1 MNRNPKKERGAVA
14 IETAL
19 TLPVFMLAILALM
32 LGSMLFRAQSMMQY
46 ALNQTAKEIS
56 GYFYLIDKLGL
67 ATVLSGSATD
77 ATNAQIQ
84 NVNNTIYD
92 VLAFSGDIKDT
103 TGQIVEDG
111 EAVQD
116 SVQESIFAVEDL
128 VNNPMDLEENAENL
142 SASVDTIVEN
152 TENLSDDAKEAL
164 ELYKADFQ
172 KIKNDLKVIK
182 GADKKT
188 MIVSTLQIF
197 GKAFLNRAF
206 AEVATPIICN
216 AMMPKYLTDGDESA
230 FFEATGIIEDS
241 IDFTGSR
248 MLHDGKTIS
257 LIVQYKIDASKLTL
271 GFYKKELTFQHV
283 AVTSAWLR
291 NYDTGSLKTLK
302 EINDTFDPDK
312 LAEHADELN
321 ALYAELEAERLANEK
336 EKQDKIDELN
346 IQKAD
351 ETTTVTTLEETEQT
365 TTTTTTTEPPLVEKA
380 DFEKVLETETNIKDV
395 KTLYDNLNKTQK
407 FAFRKAFSVYDDK
420 GNSVVNTDLLK
431 QLLESNASEDIIR
444 FITAPPYDSNRVKLY
459 ASLGNKDVV
468 LAMKDKDG
476 NFPENSPEI
485 SSEQIFDILSQPK
498 GSRPDPSTYLSK
510 EYIDKH
516 MENFKDGVVYIQKT
530 KDYEKYTKNKGLDR
544 GDGQVFVMPK
554 SVCDKVFAEAAE
566 KFPNADQDQAQKKA
580 YCEFLSQ
587 ELGFDE
593 DYFKSSGITKI
604 EIPGNFID
612 VTGTDSTKLG
622 VRIPSGNELGANG
635 WWVPGGYTSGGT
647 MEAIIDKVPWNIIE
661 DNNCATQMKLPGA
674 NQENSDQ
681 KTTVSE

>member
-230 FFEATGIIEDS
+230 FFEAAGIIEDS

-351 ETTTVTTLEETEQT
+351 ITESEEADGEETAVEKGGIIPKEPDAEETTAT
-365 TTTTTTTEPPLVEKA
+365 TTTKTTAKTTETSKVTTDTDIEANKKAQKQYENNTHTIIEKYYDQNEGKLSDEQKQKLVSDLKA
-380 DFEKVLETETNIKDV
+380 
-395 KTLYDNLNKTQK
+395 LYDKT
-407 FAFRKAFSVYDDK
+407 DK
-420 GNSVVNTDLLK
+420 SARG
-431 QLLESNASEDIIR
+431 DILI
-444 FITAPPYDSNRVKLY
+444 
-459 ASLGNKDVV
+459 
-468 LAMKDKDG
+468 
-476 NFPENSPEI
+476 PENAKDIDYIKYYSDTKTYVIEYKWQEI
-485 SSEQIFDILSQPK
+485 DTVPATRRMEVLSAGKQFDRVGLPSGRCTGAVNDD
-498 GSRPDPSTYLSK
+498 GSCATFKERSIPYHITEDDITKEPSYHRYEALQNFTKENLSK
-510 EYIDKH
+510 AID
-516 MENFKDGVVYIQKT
+516 NS
-530 KDYEKYTKNKGLDR
+530 DYSDADKEIMHKKMDKYYADMKKKGC
-544 GDGQVFVMPK
+544 GDGDGLGTGKIAPMFEETTGATGGGKQYDMPLNMT
-554 SVCDKVFAEAAE
+554 ELE
-566 KFPNADQDQAQKKA
+566 KIGMIKEVPKDQ
-580 YCEFLSQ
+580 Y
-587 ELGFDE
+587 
-593 DYFKSSGITKI
+593 
-604 EIPGNFID
+604 
-612 VTGTDSTKLG
+612 
-622 VRIPSGNELGANG
+622 
-635 WWVPGGYTSGGT
+635 
-647 MEAIIDKVPWNIIE
+647 
-661 DNNCATQMKLPGA
+661 
-674 NQENSDQ
+674 
-681 KTTVSE
+681 

>member
-67 ATVLSGSATD
+67 ATVLSGSATNE
-77 ATNAQIQ
+77 TNAQIQ

-103 TGQIVEDG
+103 TGQLVEDG
-111 EAVQD
+111 ETVQD

-152 TENLSDDAKEAL
+152 TENLSDDAKEVL

-188 MIVSTLQIF
+188 MIVSTMQIF

-206 AEVATPIICN
+206 AEVATPIICS

-248 MLHDGKTIS
+248 MLYDGKTIS

-291 NYDTGSLKTLK
+291 NYDTGSLKTLAF
-302 EINDTFDPDK
+302 INETFDPDK
-312 LAEHADELN
+312 LAEHADEMN

-351 ETTTVTTLEETEQT
+351 ITESEEADGEGTVVEKGGIIPKDPDAEETTAT
-365 TTTTTTTEPPLVEKA
+365 TTTKTTAKTTTKT
-380 DFEKVLETETNIKDV
+380 TETSKVTTDTDIEANKKAQKQYENNTQTTMEKYYSQNKGKLSDEQKQKLV
-395 KTLYDNLNKTQK
+395 SDLKALYDKTDKSARGDILIPENAKDIDYIKYYPKTKTYIIEYKWQKIDTVPATRHMEVLIAGKQFDRVGLPSGRCTGAVNDDGSCATFKERSIPYHITEDDITKEPSYHRYEALQNFTKENLS
-407 FAFRKAFSVYDDK
+407 KAID
-420 GNSVVNTDLLK
+420 NSDYSDEEK
-431 QLLESNASEDIIR
+431 EIMHGKMDE
-444 FITAPPYDSNRVKLY
+444 YY
-459 ASLGNKDVV
+459 AD
-468 LAMKDKDG
+468 MKDKG
-476 NFPENSPEI
+476 C
-485 SSEQIFDILSQPK
+485 
-498 GSRPDPSTYLSK
+498 
-510 EYIDKH
+510 
-516 MENFKDGVVYIQKT
+516 
-530 KDYEKYTKNKGLDR
+530 
-544 GDGQVFVMPK
+544 GDG
-554 SVCDKVFAEAAE
+554 DG
-566 KFPNADQDQAQKKA
+566 
-580 YCEFLSQ
+580 
-587 ELGFDE
+587 LG
-593 DYFKSSGITKI
+593 
-604 EIPGNFID
+604 
-612 VTGTDSTKLG
+612 TGTIAPMFEETTGATGGGKQYDMPLNMT
-622 VRIPSGNELGANG
+622 ELEKIGMIKE
-635 WWVPGGYTSGGT
+635 VP
-647 MEAIIDKVPWNIIE
+647 K
-661 DNNCATQMKLPGA
+661 
-674 NQENSDQ
+674 DQ
-681 KTTVSE
+681 Y